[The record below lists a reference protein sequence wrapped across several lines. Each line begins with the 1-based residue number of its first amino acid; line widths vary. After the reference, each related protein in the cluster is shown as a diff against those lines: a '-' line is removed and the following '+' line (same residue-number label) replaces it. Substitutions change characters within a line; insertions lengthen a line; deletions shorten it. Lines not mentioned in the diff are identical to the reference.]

1 MSNDE
6 QHRETTDSGM
16 DGGDRHRDGLSEGTP
31 EAVDDQPVATD
42 PLVASE
48 PGEQARR
55 DAEQAAL
62 RTDVEQRGDGGAAAG
77 GGAAAAPA
85 PSSGGD
91 QRAAGDK
98 AGERLSLFG
107 VVKRTFKEFSEDDAM
122 SYAAAVAF
130 YTALSF
136 APLIVLLLA
145 AITLFYGDAAKAN
158 LVGELRAYAGEGVA
172 GMAEQAI
179 ANADKQPGVASFSG
193 VIALATLL
201 FSATGVFAQLQHA
214 LNFMWDVKQKPGGG
228 VGGFVR
234 KRLLSLG
241 MLLTIGFLL
250 LVSLGL
256 TAFLQATF
264 GKGDGGAAGAFWLVF
279 NNVMSLAV
287 FVGLFAA
294 MFKVLPDVDV
304 QWRDVWIGA
313 AITAGLFVVGKWAI
327 GKYMGITGTG
337 SAYGAAG
344 SLLVLLVWVYYS
356 AIILFIGA
364 EFTQVWAKRQ
374 GRTITP
380 DEHAVWRNC

>member
-1 MSNDE
+1 
-6 QHRETTDSGM
+6 
-16 DGGDRHRDGLSEGTP
+16 
-31 EAVDDQPVATD
+31 
-42 PLVASE
+42 
-48 PGEQARR
+48 
-55 DAEQAAL
+55 
-62 RTDVEQRGDGGAAAG
+62 
-77 GGAAAAPA
+77 
-85 PSSGGD
+85 
-91 QRAAGDK
+91 
-98 AGERLSLFG
+98 
-107 VVKRTFKEFSEDDAM
+107 
-122 SYAAAVAF
+122 
-130 YTALSF
+130 
-136 APLIVLLLA
+136 
-145 AITLFYGDAAKAN
+145 
-158 LVGELRAYAGEGVA
+158 
-172 GMAEQAI
+172 
-179 ANADKQPGVASFSG
+179 
-193 VIALATLL
+193 
-201 FSATGVFAQLQHA
+201 
-214 LNFMWDVKQKPGGG
+214 
-228 VGGFVR
+228 VGGFAR